1 MLTKFGQAL
10 LEKGD
15 MSGLTQK
22 GGHKRS
28 TKSGAGLTQKGVDA
42 VNRKTGGNLKT
53 AVTTPPSK
61 LKPDSKPA
69 KRRKSFCA
77 RSSGWTGERGKAAR
91 SRWNCSTDINTKGDL
106 AMNERIKKNRD
117 AVRQMTSGQTP
128 AEAKAQRSLTTA
140 NPDWITSDDKKSP
153 RQQAHDSRRGVRQ
166 AREAL
171 SNAAIDKMKKEMSD
185 NLNASLKDAK
195 KHKATSGMRLPKPK
209 VKDNQRSDT
218 EDGRSFKTGVRQARE
233 ALAEACWKGYKAK
246 GMKKKGSKMV
256 PNCVKEAALSFN
268 DQMKQMD
275 ADRKAR
281 QAKVKKMKEPG
292 GPLSTAPKDT
302 TPRRKDG
309 TLKTYEKKVEE
320 EADPTKT
327 TRASIKQGEGDANVY
342 SKIKAKK
349 DAASKPQAEKSKS
362 VRRETLGR
370 SGGMHDKKGTPANP
384 SSNHP
389 DYLKKKLHQRAT
401 KDGGYGKE
409 GETKAADTKVNQ
421 KGVRGHEAA
430 IAKKKAGSERQAK
443 AQRISNKIRAKRG
456 LVPLM
461 PGEKHSS
468 NDKLGKTEN

>member
-1 MLTKFGQAL
+1 MTGRFKQAL

-91 SRWNCSTDINTKGDL
+91 SRWNCSTDI
-106 AMNERIKKNRD
+106 
-117 AVRQMTSGQTP
+117 VRG
-128 AEAKAQRSLTTA
+128 
-140 NPDWITSDDKKSP
+140 
-153 RQQAHDSRRGVRQ
+153 
-166 AREAL
+166 ARL
-171 SNAAIDKMKKEMSD
+171 
-185 NLNASLKDAK
+185 
-195 KHKATSGMRLPKPK
+195 
-209 VKDNQRSDT
+209 
-218 EDGRSFKTGVRQARE
+218 

-309 TLKTYEKKVEE
+309 TLKTYENKVEE

-327 TRASIKQGEGDANVY
+327 TRASIKQGEGDANIY

-401 KDGGYGKE
+401 KDGGYGKA

-430 IAKKKAGSERQAK
+430 IAKKKAGSARQAM

>member
-1 MLTKFGQAL
+1 MTGRFKQAL

-91 SRWNCSTDINTKGDL
+91 SRWNCSTDINTKGDP
-106 AMNERIKKNRD
+106 AMNERNKQNRD

-128 AEAKAQRSLTTA
+128 AEAKAQRSLKTA
-140 NPDWITSDDKKSP
+140 NPDWITPEDKKSP

-171 SNAAIDKMKKEMSD
+171 SNAAIDKMKKEMSN
-185 NLNASLKDAK
+185 NLNANLEDAK

-209 VKDNQRSDT
+209 AKDNQRSDT

-246 GMKKKGSKMV
+246 GMKKKGSKRV
-256 PNCVKEAALSFN
+256 PNCVKEAVLGEAVKRRSQTAVNELPPKDLGKLEKGLEKAKPGRVARATGKPAPVEEKPEKKPRVRREVLNKSGGKHTPDGMPVQTSSDHTDYVRKKHYQN
-268 DQMKQMD
+268 NQTRGKGYAKSGTATKPESIEKINRRGLTNKSPAKQER
-275 ADRKAR
+275 ARKKF
-281 QAKVKKMKEPG
+281 AK
-292 GPLSTAPKDT
+292 LDNAPSPTQSGKDYAKGEYDPSMSKDT
-302 TPRRKDG
+302 TWGD
-309 TLKTYEKKVEE
+309 
-320 EADPTKT
+320 D
-327 TRASIKQGEGDANVY
+327 EG
-342 SKIKAKK
+342 
-349 DAASKPQAEKSKS
+349 
-362 VRRETLGR
+362 
-370 SGGMHDKKGTPANP
+370 
-384 SSNHP
+384 
-389 DYLKKKLHQRAT
+389 
-401 KDGGYGKE
+401 
-409 GETKAADTKVNQ
+409 
-421 KGVRGHEAA
+421 
-430 IAKKKAGSERQAK
+430 
-443 AQRISNKIRAKRG
+443 
-456 LVPLM
+456 
-461 PGEKHSS
+461 
-468 NDKLGKTEN
+468 